1 MGKSKSYGKKQVD
14 PQIQDIYNQLDNG
27 ETLTYSCYQADFSL
41 NLMGQKAFKNQ
52 RRISISMEGLIQ
64 VMSRQSDSNGPM
76 KYEIDVGTINQVIY
90 GRIKE
95 EDDVRVCLMLD
106 ALSLDSKDIVKE
118 DFKEKFYFP
127 NIENS
132 LEFIEV
138 IKYVHN
144 FLP

>member
-1 MGKSKSYGKKQVD
+1 
-14 PQIQDIYNQLDNG
+14 
-27 ETLTYSCYQADFSL
+27 
-41 NLMGQKAFKNQ
+41 
-52 RRISISMEGLIQ
+52 MEGIMQ

-95 EDDVRVCLMLD
+95 DDDVRVCLMLD
-106 ALSLDSKDIVKE
+106 AMSLDSKDIVKE

-127 NIENS
+127 NIEKS

-144 FLP
+144 FLPKGVLEDELALLEIQKYHKREHLFAIEQATRS